1 MNSNRHIEIMG
12 IVNLTDDSYFAE
24 SRCEDV
30 AAVLRRVEQMVEEGV
45 DIIDLGACSTR
56 PGAEFVGADEEW
68 KRLEPALT
76 AIRDRYPDLRLSIDT
91 CFSSVVERAYGLIG
105 DFIVNDITAG
115 EMDPE
120 MLPVVG
126 RFGLRYVAM
135 HMRGNPQT
143 MQSLT
148 DYNHV
153 TQDVKNYFEEFS
165 VKADKNGIKDWI
177 LDPGFGFAKT
187 IAQNYKLLSEL
198 SQLKSVRRA
207 DGTAAPVLVGI
218 SRKSMIYKL
227 LGVTPDESLSASQAL
242 HMVALQNGTDVLR
255 VHDVAAAKH
264 VLKLYNALFV

>member
-1 MNSNRHIEIMG
+1 M
-12 IVNLTDDSYFAE
+12 
-24 SRCEDV
+24 
-30 AAVLRRVEQMVEEGV
+30 
-45 DIIDLGACSTR
+45 
-56 PGAEFVGADEEW
+56 
-68 KRLEPALT
+68 
-76 AIRDRYPDLRLSIDT
+76 
-91 CFSSVVERAYGLIG
+91 
-105 DFIVNDITAG
+105 
-115 EMDPE
+115 
-120 MLPVVG
+120 
-126 RFGLRYVAM
+126 
-135 HMRGNPQT
+135 
-143 MQSLT
+143 
-148 DYNHV
+148 
-153 TQDVKNYFEEFS
+153 KNYFEEFS

-227 LGVTPDESLSASQAL
+227 LGVTPDESLSATQAL